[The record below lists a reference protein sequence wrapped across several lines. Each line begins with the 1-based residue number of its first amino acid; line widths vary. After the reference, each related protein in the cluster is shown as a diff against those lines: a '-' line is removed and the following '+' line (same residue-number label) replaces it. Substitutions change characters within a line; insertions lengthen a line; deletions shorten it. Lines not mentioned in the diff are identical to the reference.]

1 MSEKYDDDLRDFLEN
16 YVKNEENSEPAIE
29 EADEESKKKYFKK
42 DSDIDRLESALDV
55 SVDVGKLKKRVE
67 TLEILNYGL
76 WIMLKKKGFTD
87 EEYDEALAEAKE
99 GMLSKFTA
107 KKDTVE
113 CPKCGR
119 LLQAAE
125 IFGIKCIYC
134 GYEQVANPY
143 KIVSEEEPVVEEET
157 PQVFEAYDVTKDLGF
172 DEEEV

>member
-16 YVKNEENSEPAIE
+16 YVKNEEKAEPIAD

-42 DSDIDRLESALDV
+42 DSDIERLENALNV
-55 SVDVGKLKKRVE
+55 SVEVGMLKKRVE
-67 TLEILNYGL
+67 TLEVLNYGL

-87 EEYDEALAEAKE
+87 DEYDTALQEAKE
-99 GMLSKFTA
+99 TMLAKFTA
-107 KKDTVE
+107 KKDAVA

-119 LLQAAE
+119 LLQEAE

-143 KIVSEEEPVVEEET
+143 KVASEEAPAEDEV
-157 PQVFEAYDVTKDLGF
+157 PQEFEAYDVTKDLGF